1 MQEGQMQ
8 LNRIVIATDES
19 QAGRQ
24 AVRAGRE
31 LARRTSARIF
41 VMRVVSHRALVT
53 AGQPSG
59 GPLEEESDQSE
70 HERLRRWL
78 DAELS
83 LAGIPGEAEL
93 GIAAG
98 VPSIEISR
106 FAENYRAD
114 LLVLGRKARS
124 QAARI
129 LVGDTADAVARRSR
143 VPCLFIPS
151 GAESVRRILVALDG
165 SERGMVVL
173 QRACGFARGTGA
185 ALRVLTVEPA
195 VPGKDGAALEPP
207 LARSQRLASR
217 VRQIVRRELGEQA
230 HVTLENRR
238 GEPVAEL
245 LRAVE
250 DPGTEVLAIGFNRGG
265 PPGVLEA
272 GSTARRLAHLAP
284 CAVLTIP
291 L

>member
-1 MQEGQMQ
+1 ME
-8 LNRIVIATDES
+8 LDRIVVATDES
-19 QAGRQ
+19 EAGRQ
-24 AVRAGRE
+24 AVRAGGD

-41 VMRVVSHRALVT
+41 VMRVVSHRALAT
-53 AGQPSG
+53 AAGVLG
-59 GPLEEESDQSE
+59 GLAQEEPDQSE

-78 DAELS
+78 DAES
-83 LAGIPGEAEL
+83 LLDRLPGEVEL

-114 LLVLGRKARS
+114 LLVLGRKVRS
-124 QAARI
+124 QAARL

-143 VPCLFIPS
+143 VPCLFLPP
-151 GAESVRRILVALDG
+151 GAGPMRRLLVALDG

-173 QRACGFARGTGA
+173 QRACGFARATRS
-185 ALRVLTVEPA
+185 ALRVVTVEPA
-195 VPGKDGAALEPP
+195 VQGEDGAAFEPP

-217 VRQIVRRELGEQA
+217 ARQVVRRELGEAAQ
-230 HVTLENRR
+230 VTVGIRR
-238 GEPVAEL
+238 GDIVEQVLA
-245 LRAVE
+245 AVE
-250 DPGTEVLAIGFNRGG
+250 DPRADVLVIGFNRGG